1 MKRSDRENPKIP
13 RQTNPGSGDIIKL
26 VWLDDTDLDK
36 EYVCETLRHSFSLP
50 LLGSLPVSP
59 PGVLSYSTAT
69 FSLNPVGSLIFVSWK
84 GISCPDC
91 LLKRLDE
98 VWSLVHRRP
107 RQAREEI
114 RTGWKPPSAGVA
126 GQWGGPSSLSYHTV
140 RL

>member
-1 MKRSDRENPKIP
+1 MKCSDRENSKIP
-13 RQTNPGSGDIIKL
+13 RQTNPGSGDIIRL
-26 VWLDDTDLDK
+26 VRLADAGLDK
-36 EYVCETLRHSFSLP
+36 EYVCETLRYSFSLP

-91 LLKRLDE
+91 LLRRRDE
-98 VWSLVHRRP
+98 VWSLVHRPP
-107 RQAREEI
+107 RQVREEV
-114 RTGWKPPSAGVA
+114 RTGRKPPSEGVA
-126 GQWGGPSSLSYHTV
+126 GQWGGPSSLSSHTV